1 MEGEMLGALLDT
13 VVSMEGEMM
22 GALLVANVHG
32 KFFIRWK
39 SHESY

>member
-1 MEGEMLGALLDT
+1 MEGEMLGALLET
-13 VVSMEGEMM
+13 VVPMEGEMM
-22 GALLVANVHG
+22 GSLLVENVHG